1 MTSYLIR
8 RLLIGAVTLVLITF
22 VVYGLV
28 RAMPGDPLAIQAA
41 EDPNVRIAQERIEQR
56 RRELGLDRP
65 FYIGYFRW
73 ASGVLRLDLGNSV
86 TRKQPVSRLI
96 AARIGPTLLLSIPS
110 LVITYLLSI
119 PLGLYSTARSGRPDE
134 RGISVLL
141 YMLYSFPT
149 FVAALLL
156 QIVFAVKLELLPL
169 FNMVS
174 DTHAQLTS
182 WEKTVDILKHMA
194 LPLLCLTYGSLAY
207 YSRFVK
213 ANLEEVVRQDYIRT
227 ARAKGVSRFRIL
239 TRHAFRN
246 TMIPM
251 VTLIGLTLPGLLSG
265 AVIIEQIFTWPG
277 MGRLFFEAIG
287 ERDYDTVMGLTLVF
301 SVLAL
306 AGQLIAD
313 ILYAVVDPRV
323 TYS

>member
-8 RLLIGAVTLVLITF
+8 RVLIGAVTLVLITF
-22 VVYGLV
+22 VVYGLI
-28 RAMPGDPLAIQAA
+28 RSIPGDPLAIQAA
-41 EDPNVRIAQERIEQR
+41 EDPNIKIAQEKIER
-56 RRELGLDRP
+56 RRAELGLDKP
-65 FYIGYFRW
+65 FYVGYFRW
-73 ASGVLRLDLGNSV
+73 AVKILRFDLGNSV
-86 TRKQPVSRLI
+86 VRKQPVSRLI
-96 AARIGPTLLLSIPS
+96 AERIGPTLLLSIPS
-110 LVITYLLSI
+110 LVITYLVSI
-119 PLGLYSTARSGRPDE
+119 PLGLYSTARSGKLDE
-134 RGISVLL
+134 RGASVLL

-156 QIVFAVKLELLPL
+156 QIVFAVRLGWLPL
-169 FNMVS
+169 FSMVS
-174 DTHAQLTS
+174 DDHEQLSTFG
-182 WEKTVDILKHMA
+182 KLGDILKHMT
-194 LPLLCLTYGSLAY
+194 LPLICETYGSLAY

-227 ARAKGVSRFRIL
+227 ARAKGVGRFRIL

-246 TMIPM
+246 TLIPL
-251 VTLIGLTLPGLLSG
+251 VTMMGLTLPGLLSG

-277 MGRLFFEAIG
+277 MGRLFFEAIS

-301 SVLAL
+301 SLLAL

-313 ILYAVVDPRV
+313 LLYAIVDPRV